1 MSSRVVKRGVFEE
14 YEDQEENMRLFSEI
28 QREVSSSAQKNPVLA
43 NPAPLGLL
51 GFGMTTVLLNIH
63 NAGFYPLNTMI
74 LAMGIFY
81 GGIAQIIAG
90 IMEWK
95 KGNTFGTTA
104 FTSYGLF
111 WLTLV
116 ALLLLPQMGLGTA
129 TTPGPLAAYFFV
141 WGLFTLVM
149 FIGTLK
155 LNRALQV
162 VFGSLTILFFLLCI
176 RDSTGSA
183 VVGKIAGYEG
193 IICGLSAIYAALAQ
207 VLNEVYGKVVLSL
220 GSITPKA
227 QKSNAKAVLAK

>member
-1 MSSRVVKRGVFEE
+1 MAKKVARRTMENAMSVM
-14 YEDQEENMRLFSEI
+14 DTT
-28 QREVSSSAQKNPVLA
+28 A
-43 NPAPLGLL
+43 NPAPLGLM

-63 NAGFYPLNTMI
+63 NAGFFPLDTMI

-95 KGNTFGTTA
+95 KNNTFGTTA

-116 ALLLLPQMGLGTA
+116 VLLLMPKLGWWQGPVIPAMATYLVMWGIFTA
-129 TTPGPLAAYFFV
+129 
-141 WGLFTLVM
+141 VM

-155 LNRALQV
+155 LNRALQF
-162 VFGSLTILFFLLCI
+162 VFFSLAILFFLLAI
-176 RDSTGSA
+176 GDAIQNGTI
-183 VVGKIAGYEG
+183 KTIAGYEG

-207 VLNEVYGKVVLSL
+207 VLNEVYGKVV
-220 GSITPKA
+220 IPIWP
-227 QKSNAKAVLAK
+227 V